1 MILSV
6 HINNKEK
13 DILILA
19 EGPIDELDDTILKTE
34 PKYPINFTQSGKIF
48 VLSLH
53 YNRSNCFL
61 FVNGAKVYRFKVR
74 KILK

>member
-1 MILSV
+1 M

-19 EGPIDELDDTILKTE
+19 EGPTDELDDTTLKTE
-34 PKYPINFTQSGKIF
+34 PKYPINFTQSRKIF

-53 YNRSNCFL
+53 FNRSNCFL
-61 FVNGAKVYRFKVR
+61 FVNATKVYRFKVR
-74 KILK
+74 KTLK

>member
-1 MILSV
+1 M

-19 EGPIDELDDTILKTE
+19 EGPTDELDDTTLKTE
-34 PKYPINFTQSGKIF
+34 PKYAINFTQSRKIF

-53 YNRSNCFL
+53 FNRSNCFL
-61 FVNGAKVYRFKVR
+61 FVNATKVYRFKVR
-74 KILK
+74 KTLK